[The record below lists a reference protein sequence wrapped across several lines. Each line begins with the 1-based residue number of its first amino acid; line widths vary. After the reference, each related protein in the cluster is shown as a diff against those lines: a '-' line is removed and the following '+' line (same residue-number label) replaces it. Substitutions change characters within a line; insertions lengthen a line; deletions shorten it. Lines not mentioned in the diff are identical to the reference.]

1 MGQITTSEAARRL
14 GITRF
19 RVCQM
24 IAEGKLPAVKFG
36 RDWVILEDDLRP
48 LEHRPGPGRPAK
60 RPTAH
65 A

>member
-1 MGQITTSEAARRL
+1 MGQITTREAARRL

-24 IAEGKLPAVKFG
+24 IRAGQLPASKFG
-36 RDWVILEDDLRP
+36 RDWVILESDLRP
-48 LEHRPGPGRPAK
+48 LEHRPGPGRPPK
-60 RPTAH
+60 QPTAT